1 MLYYIKYNVKT
12 EIKLLK
18 INEWTDK
25 INTWTRGAYGEFIE
39 HIRSIYIYKTL
50 HVKITQKHQ
59 KQLFLSYKSLF
70 IRQRFSATYNTEY
83 FRVFTLWIPPRHKER
98 KNKQTKNQ
106 APAGYSQTIVVGLS
120 KKSRKGDHN
129 L

>member
-1 MLYYIKYNVKT
+1 MNKRSLWRIYRAHLFIK
-12 EIKLLK
+12 
-18 INEWTDK
+18 
-25 INTWTRGAYGEFIE
+25 
-39 HIRSIYIYKTL
+39 SIYIYKTL

-129 L
+129 LYIFFKSTNCISNFF